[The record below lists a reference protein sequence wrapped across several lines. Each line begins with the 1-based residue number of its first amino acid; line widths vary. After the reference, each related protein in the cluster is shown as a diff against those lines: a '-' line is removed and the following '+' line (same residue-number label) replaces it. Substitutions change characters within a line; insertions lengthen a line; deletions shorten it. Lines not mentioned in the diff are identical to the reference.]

1 MQEVSTDVSMI
12 DWVNRRVVLGGLLS
26 IIPAYA
32 CRSFAQSTEYGGCW
46 VGPSRGKASNYAN
59 SGVTDITG
67 EALVYKSGVDGL
79 ELALVQ
85 TLDMLSG
92 MFGVLPGFAYYREK
106 DEPNAKATSFDLLKD
121 RPDGTVLL
129 GLKLLKDLRA
139 LPESPDAG
147 VIAVCAHEFAHIVSY
162 SNGYIS
168 QLTPTPHSSPFRA
181 EQFADYMAGYFAGK
195 RKLERPNFPAAVFAT
210 TTGMYGGS
218 THGNAEQRGNAVQE
232 GFLCAYRR
240 NLEPQK
246 AIKRALEFALAEEV
260 PDAPE

>member
-1 MQEVSTDVSMI
+1 MI

-26 IIPAYA
+26 TIPAYA
-32 CRSFAQSTEYGGCW
+32 CRSFAQSAEYGGCW
-46 VGPSRGKASNYAN
+46 VGPSHSKASSYAT

-67 EALVYKSGVDGL
+67 EPLVFKSGVEGL
-79 ELALVQ
+79 EPALIQ
-85 TLDMLSG
+85 TLDMLSS

-106 DEPNAKATSFDLLKD
+106 DEPNAKATSFDLLKE

-129 GLKLLKDLRA
+129 GLKLLRDLLA
-139 LPESPDAG
+139 LAENPDAA
-147 VIAVCAHEFAHIVSY
+147 VVAVCAHEFAHIVSY

-168 QLTPTPHSSPFRA
+168 QLAPTPQSSPFRS
-181 EQFADYMAGYFAGK
+181 EQFADYMAGYYAGK
-195 RKLERPNFPAAVFAT
+195 RKLDRPNYPAAVFAT

-218 THGNAEQRGNAVQE
+218 THGNAAQRGNAVQE

-246 AIKRALEFALAEEV
+246 AIQRALQFALAEEV
-260 PDAPE
+260 PAVSE